1 MTLQNVLL
9 ADGTAA
15 TAVYGLERP
24 ALGAA
29 VLHFVPGEQP
39 AQTSRFVYDGKTL
52 TTPLLQVQLDELGRI
67 TSLVTRAD
75 GMQWADGPMNT
86 LLMAEDV
93 SAGWDGWDIDADC
106 MMKLQP
112 AARLTKARPS
122 TADGP
127 QEFRLP
133 QPV

>member
-1 MTLQNVLL
+1 MVL

-29 VLHFVPGEQP
+29 VLHFVPSEQP
-39 AQTSRFVYDGKTL
+39 AQTSRFVYDGKNADHPSCCKL
-52 TTPLLQVQLDELGRI
+52 QLDELGRI

-86 LLMAEDV
+86 LLMAED
-93 SAGWDGWDIDADC
+93 AFRWLGWLGY
-106 MMKLQP
+106 
-112 AARLTKARPS
+112 
-122 TADGP
+122 
-127 QEFRLP
+127 
-133 QPV
+133 

>member
-1 MTLQNVLL
+1 MCSTCRRLPPTYSPG
-9 ADGTAA
+9 ARRDAA
-15 TAVYGLERP
+15 KCGSCRWHRRHRCVWLERP

-29 VLHFVPGEQP
+29 VLHFVSGEQP

-93 SAGWDGWDIDADC
+93 SAGWDGWDIDAD
-106 MMKLQP
+106 
-112 AARLTKARPS
+112 
-122 TADGP
+122 
-127 QEFRLP
+127 
-133 QPV
+133 